1 MGKINCPL
9 CPKSFDSEFEFR
21 MHWPH
26 CHRGP
31 IPTIKPAIDASPA
44 AVVEEEHESVPEYA
58 LATSKEGL
66 GELCPVL
73 KDHFGNIIDGFHR
86 KGENA
91 NWREETLD
99 WIDTPE
105 KLEAARLAV
114 NYARRR
120 MAPEEITERITY
132 LVSKAKLLPEQIAKL
147 TGISERTVRR
157 YMPQEFKNAAR
168 VEAGQLGNE
177 ARKVSA
183 VNCPQ
188 TVEIPDSIPASIGD
202 FTPHVRT
209 FAEAAAEVAAKTVEV
224 SESSFSPGEIEVEEE
239 VVPDGTPLCP
249 CCGASMDLAEYKE
262 VKQTVARK
270 FGKPIQTLL
279 FPEAS

>member
-31 IPTIKPAIDASPA
+31 IPTIKLAIDASPVT
-44 AVVEEEHESVPEYA
+44 VVEEHESGPEYA

-73 KDHFGNIIDGFHR
+73 KDHFGNIIDGYHR

-91 NWREETLD
+91 NWREETCD

-114 NYARRR
+114 NFARRD
-120 MAPEEITERITY
+120 MAPEEIKERITH
-132 LVSKAKLLPEQIAKL
+132 LVKSGLKVEEIAKL
-147 TGISERTVRR
+147 TGISERTVLK
-157 YMPQEFKNAAR
+157 YMPQEFKDQKKVDAGRTPKTNVNSA
-168 VEAGQLGNE
+168 EALQH
-177 ARKVSA
+177 
-183 VNCPQ
+183 
-188 TVEIPDSIPASIGD
+188 TVKMPDNIPATTGD
-202 FTPHVRT
+202 CTPRVRT
-209 FAEAAAEVAAKTVEV
+209 FAEAAAEVASKTSEV
-224 SESSFSPGEIEVEEE
+224 GESSFVPGEVEAEE
-239 VVPDGTPLCP
+239 VVPDGYPLCP
-249 CCGASMDLAEYKE
+249 CCGASMDIAEYKE

-279 FPEAS
+279 FPEEA